1 MQVRQCQQKLF
12 HEKAGL
18 FLRQFAPALQQFVEG
33 LLGVLHDQSDL
44 AVLAVDVVQLDDIL
58 MA

>member
-1 MQVRQCQQKLF
+1 MQVRQCQEKLF
-12 HEKAGL
+12 HEEAGL
-18 FLRQFAPALQQFVEG
+18 FLRQLAPALQQFVEG